1 MSRSHRTALLLAAG
15 LVAAWS
21 WRPPAAAQDRSTD
34 MPFPLLLPRETA
46 VARMRA
52 VRDRM
57 PYVPGEALVRFRD
70 GVDTPQQLRA
80 LSVLR
85 GGGAPAGVR
94 WIGNVLLVHAQS
106 EPNAEAMA
114 DVLGRQP
121 EIAWA
126 EPNYMAHLDMVPN
139 DTSYGRQ
146 WNLGLINM
154 PAAWDINPGASPSV
168 IVAVVDT
175 GEATTTASYSFR
187 LWNGTT
193 FASTVIPFAVNP
205 DISSSR
211 IASGRDFA
219 FWTGPVLD
227 MVGHGTHVAGTIL
240 QDTNNNLGFAGI
252 AYSTRLMPVKA
263 CFGYWE
269 VQIVQASLDIP
280 GYADADA
287 GGCATSDIV
296 AGIRYAADNGA
307 NVINLS
313 LGGPDQSSAEREA
326 VQYAVQ
332 KGVFVTMAAG
342 NEFEDGNPVEYPAA
356 YGAEIDGAMAVGA
369 VGRGRNRAF
378 YSNTGSHVE
387 IVAPGG
393 DFRAD
398 GLAGVIYQVGLFDND
413 SDPALVSA
421 PRFDRYY
428 EKPAQGTSMAAPH
441 VAGVAALLHSQGITN
456 PAAIEAAIKKTAV
469 DLGTPGR
476 DDQYGYGLIDARAA
490 LRGMGA
496 AR

>member
-1 MSRSHRTALLLAAG
+1 M
-15 LVAAWS
+15 
-21 WRPPAAAQDRSTD
+21 
-34 MPFPLLLPRETA
+34 
-46 VARMRA
+46 
-52 VRDRM
+52 
-57 PYVPGEALVRFRD
+57 
-70 GVDTPQQLRA
+70 
-80 LSVLR
+80 
-85 GGGAPAGVR
+85 
-94 WIGNVLLVHAQS
+94 
-106 EPNAEAMA
+106 
-114 DVLGRQP
+114 
-121 EIAWA
+121 
-126 EPNYMAHLDMVPN
+126 
-139 DTSYGRQ
+139 
-146 WNLGLINM
+146 
-154 PAAWDINPGASPSV
+154 
-168 IVAVVDT
+168 
-175 GEATTTASYSFR
+175 
-187 LWNGTT
+187 
-193 FASTVIPFAVNP
+193 
-205 DISSSR
+205 
-211 IASGRDFA
+211 
-219 FWTGPVLD
+219 LD

-240 QDTNNNLGFAGI
+240 QDTNNSLGFAGI

-269 VQIVQASLDIP
+269 VQIVQASLNIP

-296 AGIRYAADNGA
+296 SGIRYAVDNGA

-326 VQYAVQ
+326 IQYAVQ
-332 KGVFVTMAAG
+332 KGVFVAIAAG

-356 YGAEIDGAMAVGA
+356 YAAEIEGAMAVGA

-378 YSNTGSHVE
+378 YSNTGSYVE

-413 SDPALVSA
+413 SDPALVSV

-428 EKPAQGTSMAAPH
+428 EKPAQGTSIAAPH
-441 VAGVAALLHSQGITN
+441 VAGVAALLRSQGITS
-456 PAAIEAAIKKTAV
+456 PAAIEAAIMKFAV

-476 DDQYGYGLIDARAA
+476 DDQYGHGLIDARAA